1 MYSVKLKRDN
11 KLFIDTIVYVVISL
25 RCMLCYNMVQG
36 IKIYLKQKKK
46 KDNLRESVLST
57 LSAPGT
63 DFRLESEVSSKH
75 LYLQPQENAIL

>member
-46 KDNLRESVLST
+46 KKT
-57 LSAPGT
+57 T
-63 DFRLESEVSSKH
+63 
-75 LYLQPQENAIL
+75 